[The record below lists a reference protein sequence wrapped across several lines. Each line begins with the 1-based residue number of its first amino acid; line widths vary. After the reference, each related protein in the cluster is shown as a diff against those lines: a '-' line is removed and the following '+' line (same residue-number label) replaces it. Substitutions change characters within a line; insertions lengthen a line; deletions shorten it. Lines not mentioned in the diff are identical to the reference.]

1 MSNPSKDFHL
11 IILQVNIRQWQE
23 SIRKKTN
30 ELTPDVIGDDSIL
43 HEEEEVEEEINE
55 NYDEIVEEEKEISQ
69 PNIQDTEADQ
79 EKRVKLK
86 SNYLI

>member
-1 MSNPSKDFHL
+1 M
-11 IILQVNIRQWQE
+11 
-23 SIRKKTN
+23 
-30 ELTPDVIGDDSIL
+30 IGDDSIL